1 MPLFFAFLARRLSAS
16 IMVTKSK
23 QIFILVNLCLW
34 LLFFPNAPYLITD
47 LIHLGEFDR
56 HILWFDTIGFLL
68 KPWLDFVQVCI
79 LLK

>member
-1 MPLFFAFLARRLSAS
+1 
-16 IMVTKSK
+16 MVTKSK